1 MEPNRKVHSKQSPGM
16 PNGRRRDTLEKWE
29 LPHDRTQNEGKPH
42 STDGGR
48 LPTHLTSLEAICR
61 RRRTT

>member
-29 LPHDRTQNEGKPH
+29 LPHDRTQNESP
-42 STDGGR
+42 GGR